1 MATFTK
7 TQLKQIIKEEYEAVM
22 REPVTEGDDTSR
34 LITKLEEIGKLVE
47 FATKELDYDAQPEVA
62 ERLERAEQMI
72 QEVWE
77 EMHNLLEQK
86 PVGEADEGGTGVH
99 DIMNLPEPEAV
110 EPSGNP
116 KEDAFRQIVA
126 SSSAGKVDGQMVD
139 LFSASAVVKVLDAL
153 SPQNKEKFLDMP
165 AAAMVSIAFKL
176 MK

>member
-7 TQLKQIIKEEYEAVM
+7 SHLKQIIREEYTAVM
-22 REPVTEGDDTSR
+22 NEQPASPSQLISQLEDIGSLVSWAAKHSDD
-34 LITKLEEIGKLVE
+34 
-47 FATKELDYDAQPEVA
+47 PEVV
-62 ERLERAEQMI
+62 ERLERADQLVTALFEQM
-72 QEVWE
+72 
-77 EMHNLLEQK
+77 HDLLD
-86 PVGEADEGGTGVH
+86 EADEGGPGVH

-165 AAAMVSIAFKL
+165 AAAMVGIAFKL

>member
-7 TQLKQIIKEEYEAVM
+7 TQLKQIIREEYEAVM
-22 REPVTEGDDTSR
+22 KEPVTEANETSR
-34 LITKLEEIGKLVE
+34 LITKLELVLSTVE
-47 FATKELDYDAQPEVA
+47 GAMGYIENPAAEERFQKALDLGQEL
-62 ERLERAEQMI
+62 
-72 QEVWE
+72 WE
-77 EMHNLLEQK
+77 EMHNMLEQK
-86 PVGEADEGGTGVH
+86 SVDEADEGGPGVH

-165 AAAMVSIAFKL
+165 AAAMVGIAFKL

>member
-34 LITKLEEIGKLVE
+34 MITKLELVLNTVE
-47 FATKELDYDAQPEVA
+47 GAMGYIENPAAEERFQKALDLGQEL
-62 ERLERAEQMI
+62 
-72 QEVWE
+72 WE
-77 EMHNLLEQK
+77 EMHNMLEQK
-86 PVGEADEGGTGVH
+86 SVGEADEGGPGVH

-165 AAAMVSIAFKL
+165 AASMVQIAFKL

>member
-7 TQLKQIIKEEYEAVM
+7 SHLKQIIREEYEAVM
-22 REPVTEGDDTSR
+22 EEPVTEANETSR
-34 LITKLEEIGKLVE
+34 LITQLELVLSTVE
-47 FATKELDYDAQPEVA
+47 GAMGYIENPAAEERFQKALDLGQEL
-62 ERLERAEQMI
+62 
-72 QEVWE
+72 WE
-77 EMHNLLEQK
+77 EMHNMLEQK
-86 PVGEADEGGTGVH
+86 SVDEADEGGPGVH

-165 AAAMVSIAFKL
+165 AAAMVGIAFKL